1 MSETGRHIA
10 RSRQA
15 SDIVP
20 IDWRAGHVTAFGVA
34 TTRRIEADALAALAP
49 FTLMARAGEAV
60 ARLALALAPHA
71 RRIAVF
77 AGPGNNGGDGLEAA
91 LRLQGWGKAVSV
103 WHAALPA
110 APPADAAQ
118 ALARARA
125 AGIAIGGLDGADA
138 PDAGEGVDLVIDAL
152 LGIGASR
159 PPEGAFAAAIARIA
173 ALAVRGAHVLAV
185 DVPSGLDVDR
195 GQPIGSACV
204 VADDTLTLIAPKP
217 GLFTAAGRDHAG
229 RVWCAGLGIDGT
241 AVNRDDSSPDVDA
254 WLVGIDDPSCAP
266 ERRRQASHKG
276 SFGDVAVV
284 GGAPG
289 MAGAAWLAARAAHAA
304 GAGRV
309 FVDLLGNAG
318 ADVASERPDSIGVSE
333 VDPLRPELMHRRG
346 WSQGDAAAIAATT
359 VVCGCGGGDAVRS
372 VLPRLLSIAPRLVLD
387 ADALNAIAADASLL
401 ALTAARAA
409 RGHATV
415 LTPHPLEAARLLERS
430 AGAVQADRLGAA
442 RDLARRCCAVVVLKG
457 SGTVIT
463 DVDGPPRIS
472 LTGNA
477 ALASAGTGD
486 VLAGW
491 IGGRWAALGASA
503 LDAAT
508 RGVIE
513 HGAAAEPERP
523 GALRAGDL
531 VEALHR
537 RARSA

>member
-1 MSETGRHIA
+1 
-10 RSRQA
+10 
-15 SDIVP
+15 
-20 IDWRAGHVTAFGVA
+20 
-34 TTRRIEADALAALAP
+34 
-49 FTLMARAGEAV
+49 
-60 ARLALALAPHA
+60 
-71 RRIAVF
+71 
-77 AGPGNNGGDGLEAA
+77 
-91 LRLQGWGKAVSV
+91 
-103 WHAALPA
+103 
-110 APPADAAQ
+110 
-118 ALARARA
+118 
-125 AGIAIGGLDGADA
+125 
-138 PDAGEGVDLVIDAL
+138 
-152 LGIGASR
+152 
-159 PPEGAFAAAIARIA
+159 
-173 ALAVRGAHVLAV
+173 
-185 DVPSGLDVDR
+185 VPSGLDADR

-204 VADDTLTLIAPKP
+204 IADDTLTLIAPKP
-217 GLFTAAGRDHAG
+217 GLFTAAGRDKAG
-229 RVWCAGLGIDGT
+229 RIWCAGLGVDG
-241 AVNRDDSSPDVDA
+241 ADRDADA
-254 WLVGIDDPSCAP
+254 WLVGSDDPSCAP

-318 ADVASERPDSIGVSE
+318 AIVPNEPPDSAGANE

-346 WSQGDAAAIAATT
+346 WSEGDAAAIAATT
-359 VVCGCGGGDAVRS
+359 VVCGCGGGDAVHS

-387 ADALNAIAADASLL
+387 ADALNAIAADAALL

-430 AGAVQADRLGAA
+430 AGAVQADRLAAA
-442 RDLARRCCAVVVLKG
+442 RDLARRCSAVVVLKG
-457 SGTVIT
+457 SGTVIA
-463 DVDGPPRIS
+463 DIDGPPRIS

-537 RARSA
+537 RARSR